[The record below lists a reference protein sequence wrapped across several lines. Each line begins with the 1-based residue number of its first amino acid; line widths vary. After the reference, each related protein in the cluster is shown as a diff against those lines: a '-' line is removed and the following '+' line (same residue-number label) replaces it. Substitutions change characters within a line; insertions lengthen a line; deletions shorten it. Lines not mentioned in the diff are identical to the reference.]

1 MEKPVLIQALRR
13 LGELAEA
20 EGSMVEITVYG
31 GVAMMLHFDSR
42 QATKDIDA
50 IFRPR
55 AETLA
60 LARKVQAE
68 LDLPDNWINDEVRQF
83 LSNELAARE
92 AGLRVTPFA
101 LPPELREAPGVRI
114 SAASPRYLV
123 AMKARA
129 LRRPLPGITGDREDL
144 AVLFRHENIRSADEV
159 DEILE
164 EFFPDYILDE
174 RARLVIE
181 AIIEKAHAAS

>member
-1 MEKPVLIQALRR
+1 MKKQILIQALRR
-13 LGELAEA
+13 LGELAAA

-55 AETLA
+55 AETLT

-83 LSNELAARE
+83 LSNELGARG
-92 AGLRVTPFA
+92 ARARVTPFA
-101 LPPELREAPGVRI
+101 LPTELREAPGLRI
-114 SAASPRYLV
+114 SAPSPRYLI

-129 LRRPLPGITGDREDL
+129 LRRPLPGIAGDREDL

-159 DEILE
+159 DDILE
-164 EFFPDYILDE
+164 EFFPDYILNDT
-174 RARLVIE
+174 ARLVIE
-181 AIIEKAHAAS
+181 AIIEKAHAPS